1 MDTLF
6 TIYIVVFTLLNNLC
20 TNYELNIE
28 PVKTIIEDTYVSGWN
43 SWTKNGEKY
52 FGWRYQSLAGTGQIV
67 YGICEKKHSM
77 IHGQMKQTK
86 ELQNQSI
93 VSETRLS
100 SSPSSSTLSSI
111 EKENVPT
118 EFWLFSPLYKTD
130 TILNVHLEITYQMK
144 SCLQLGY
151 LHQSIECREHLDIL
165 AYHSDMHLSS
175 MVPKDFTELH
185 RLTFQ
190 DGESFTNELITSSS
204 LKRVTIQIRPKMK
217 WLQIAFRDNGS
228 CVLIDRLI
236 IYHLSCPAT
245 KFRLINLP
253 ETEAGHNKE
262 VRQIHVQCIP
272 GSIFVNQYS
281 TVRKSNDH
289 SIHNNKLF
297 NNINDE
303 NNGLAFCMADGTW
316 HLQTNHG
323 CVCDAGYELV
333 EHTETC
339 QACPRGMFKSSPGL
353 QPCSLCPLNSI
364 APHAGFHIC
373 HCLSGYFRIAP
384 NLSAEHS
391 CLGPPSAPRNLNA
404 IHINGTSVILS
415 WDPPTRSGGF
425 HETLYHVQCQG
436 CQIDTVK
443 YQPGNHLNETK

>member
-1 MDTLF
+1 
-6 TIYIVVFTLLNNLC
+6 
-20 TNYELNIE
+20 
-28 PVKTIIEDTYVSGWN
+28 
-43 SWTKNGEKY
+43 
-52 FGWRYQSLAGTGQIV
+52 
-67 YGICEKKHSM
+67 
-77 IHGQMKQTK
+77 
-86 ELQNQSI
+86 
-93 VSETRLS
+93 
-100 SSPSSSTLSSI
+100 
-111 EKENVPT
+111 
-118 EFWLFSPLYKTD
+118 
-130 TILNVHLEITYQMK
+130 
-144 SCLQLGY
+144 
-151 LHQSIECREHLDIL
+151 
-165 AYHSDMHLSS
+165 
-175 MVPKDFTELH
+175 
-185 RLTFQ
+185 
-190 DGESFTNELITSSS
+190 
-204 LKRVTIQIRPKMK
+204 
-217 WLQIAFRDNGS
+217 
-228 CVLIDRLI
+228 
-236 IYHLSCPAT
+236 
-245 KFRLINLP
+245 RLINLP

-281 TVRKSNDH
+281 TFTKSNDH

-323 CVCDAGYELV
+323 CVCDAGYELI

-339 QACPRGMFKSSPGL
+339 QGDCFYHVHFKTACPRGMFKSSPGL

-364 APHAGFHIC
+364 APHAGFRIC

-415 WDPPTRSGGF
+415 WDPPIRSGGF